1 MEYSIQALSRL
12 SGVTT
17 RTLRWYD
24 EIGLLKPSRVAES
37 GYRYYGPAEV
47 DRLQDILYYR
57 ALGVEL
63 ARIKRCL
70 DDPSFDRLAALRSH
84 LTALE
89 AERARLEGLIRS
101 VRQTIGAEERKEIM
115 DDKQKFEAFKQ
126 RVVDWHQETYGAEAR
141 GRYGDAEVEEAQTAV
156 LNLTPEQYQEWT
168 RLGGELQTALERAV
182 ASGASPEGEDGR
194 AAAALHRRWLTLTG
208 NQYDPAKH
216 RGLAEL
222 YVSDPRF
229 TAYYDRA
236 VPGCSRFLRDAGA
249 RRPDPPV
256 PRGVLPSPHR
266 HRCPYPP
273 ARARPAAPAQAGSV
287 PGRREVERGPCRPTL
302 AVRERLENQ
311 ACPPSGCLLSAL

>member
-141 GRYGDAEVEEAQTAV
+141 GRYGDAGVDEAQTAGRGAPDRAG
-156 LNLTPEQYQEWT
+156 TS
-168 RLGGELQTALERAV
+168 GGLRRFSGGGGRPGGCGAPPPLAHPHRQPVRPRQAPGPGRAV
-182 ASGASPEGEDGR
+182 C
-194 AAAALHRRWLTLTG
+194 
-208 NQYDPAKH
+208 
-216 RGLAEL
+216 
-222 YVSDPRF
+222 V
-229 TAYYDRA
+229 
-236 VPGCSRFLRDAGA
+236 
-249 RRPDPPV
+249 
-256 PRGVLPSPHR
+256 
-266 HRCPYPP
+266 
-273 ARARPAAPAQAGSV
+273 
-287 PGRREVERGPCRPTL
+287 
-302 AVRERLENQ
+302 
-311 ACPPSGCLLSAL
+311 

>member
-24 EIGLLKPSRVAES
+24 EIGLLKTSRVAES

-236 VPGCSRFLRDAGA
+236 VPGCARFLRDAVA
-249 RRPDPPV
+249 
-256 PRGVLPSPHR
+256 
-266 HRCPYPP
+266 CW
-273 ARARPAAPAQAGSV
+273 A
-287 PGRREVERGPCRPTL
+287 
-302 AVRERLENQ
+302 ERL
-311 ACPPSGCLLSAL
+311 